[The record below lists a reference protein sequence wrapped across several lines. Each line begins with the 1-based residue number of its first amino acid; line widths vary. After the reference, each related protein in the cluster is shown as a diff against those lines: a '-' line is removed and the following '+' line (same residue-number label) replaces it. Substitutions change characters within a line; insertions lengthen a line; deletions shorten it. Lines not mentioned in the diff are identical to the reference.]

1 MKEKMKITM
10 TISSIRIEVISAVFF
25 FFYERYFECTK
36 HKQKHLSN
44 IKPDISKQTKA
55 SK

>member
-25 FFYERYFECTK
+25 FFMK
-36 HKQKHLSN
+36 
-44 IKPDISKQTKA
+44 DILNVQNTNKSI
-55 SK
+55 